1 MTPAQSQ
8 DLRSV
13 PLALEGLT
21 PCLAASGAANGKL
34 PSPPHHCPAWSP
46 EWRAVGSGDTWC
58 GGGIARMRTI
68 FSQYPCLI
76 EVSAPAAPC
85 FALTKPHISRL
96 QLSLGSLLMAHL
108 SQARVQHKSPSAP
121 SKQPLLPGFSLLQ
134 AVVGVAPSHPAATV
148 PTSRAHGP
156 AHALETQTL
165 CSTTSPCLF
174 QHEQERKRII
184 ESQLLCIP
192 PLLWMWAHAL
202 ATPEHM
208 EKGSAQPHYSQHTG
222 DPQPF
227 RPRVFIE
234 NSVIETKQVSVL
246 IKIFRLTQLSNV

>member
-8 DLRSV
+8 DPRSV

-21 PCLAASGAANGKL
+21 LCLAASGAANGKL

-108 SQARVQHKSPSAP
+108 SQARVQHRSPSAP
-121 SKQPLLPGFSLLQ
+121 SKQPLLPRVQF
-134 AVVGVAPSHPAATV
+134 VAGSGGG
-148 PTSRAHGP
+148 GP
-156 AHALETQTL
+156 
-165 CSTTSPCLF
+165 
-174 QHEQERKRII
+174 
-184 ESQLLCIP
+184 IP
-192 PLLWMWAHAL
+192 PRSHG
-202 ATPEHM
+202 TNV
-208 EKGSAQPHYSQHTG
+208 KGTRSSTRLGNPN
-222 DPQPF
+222 P
-227 RPRVFIE
+227 
-234 NSVIETKQVSVL
+234 VL
-246 IKIFRLTQLSNV
+246 YNVTLFVPA